1 VVKLK
6 IELEF
11 NAEIFKEG
19 DVYVG
24 LCPELNVSSFG
35 DDVDDAKRSLQEAVL
50 AFIEEWDEMGTLKE
64 VLEEAG
70 FIEDQDFWF
79 SREPI
84 TKEKLTILA

>member
-1 VVKLK
+1 MK